1 MSDAESIVLALRALE
16 EAADTV
22 LHPVLSESVASTSY
36 DLMGISL
43 MAHIENQ
50 LVFRSIIHVMQGHYK
65 LHGTEARAKVT
76 RVHRAA
82 LYHILTDLFAKL
94 TKLVHTQTLDVCRR
108 IYFAEN
114 FICIVFHRAHIH

>member
-1 MSDAESIVLALRALE
+1 
-16 EAADTV
+16 
-22 LHPVLSESVASTSY
+22 
-36 DLMGISL
+36 MGISL

-82 LYHILTDLFAKL
+82 LYHILTDLFAQRTKFFY
-94 TKLVHTQTLDVCRR
+94 TQAFNITRRVYPIQKLV
-108 IYFAEN
+108 
-114 FICIVFHRAHIH
+114 